1 MEATRRGAQDE
12 FIAAP
17 CAVAVHLKSWWS
29 CLPQWPVSCNFRLL
43 RRQVFLP
50 ALQVSVLYHDPS
62 LESLWSSYDIL
73 VCKVKIPGSDS
84 CSALVQPFASS
95 LLTFI
100 TLQNSANFC
109 SFWTA
114 LTKQTHISRKKYKA
128 VDTPGLFDLRAKSRS
143 QISVICSHSDIP
155 QQALANLPKP
165 RCADLCRGNAACGQ

>member
-1 MEATRRGAQDE
+1 MEATRRGARDE

-29 CLPQWPVSCNFRLL
+29 CLPHWPESCNFRLL
-43 RRQVFLP
+43 RQQVFLP

-62 LESLWSSYDIL
+62 LESLWGSYDIL
-73 VCKVKIPGSDS
+73 VCKVKIPGSDP

-95 LLTFI
+95 LLMFI

-114 LTKQTHISRKKYKA
+114 LTKKTHISRREYKA
-128 VDTPGLFDLRAKSRS
+128 VDTPGLFDLRASLDPRYQWSDLLTFRYPATSSSQSPKASVCRS
-143 QISVICSHSDIP
+143 V
-155 QQALANLPKP
+155 
-165 RCADLCRGNAACGQ
+165 